1 MRHHLQEFL
10 VVGHLQELDLLVF
23 DLRILTHQ
31 DLSLEWPELEWLH
44 CEFAEFSQQ
53 RAPEW
58 EPEMRSETEPELGA
72 EDEELRGTSEN
83 SELKLRS

>member
-1 MRHHLQEFL
+1 MRHHLQELL

-23 DLRILTHQ
+23 DLRVLTLQ

-53 RAPEW
+53 RAPE
-58 EPEMRSETEPELGA
+58 
-72 EDEELRGTSEN
+72 
-83 SELKLRS
+83 